1 MVVIFLTG
9 RYESA
14 LENFGVINKKGGT
27 VIVQRTRPFAYTF
40 RVNEQEKNLIDDKLT
55 KSGLTMRDFILR
67 SITDKPI
74 IVIERSGEI
83 LAELKRQGN
92 NLNQAVRNSYF
103 GVDTEREIK
112 NCIAYLKELYRK
124 ISFAAGG

>member
-1 MVVIFLTG
+1 M
-9 RYESA
+9 S
-14 LENFGVINKKGGT
+14 
-27 VIVQRTRPFAYTF
+27 
-40 RVNEQEKNLIDDKLT
+40 EQEKNLIDEKIA
-55 KSGLTMRDFILR
+55 KSELTMREFILR

-74 IVIERSGEI
+74 IVIERGGEI

-92 NLNQAVRNSYF
+92 NLNQAVRNGYY
-103 GVDTEREIK
+103 GMDTKREIK

>member
-1 MVVIFLTG
+1 MV
-9 RYESA
+9 
-14 LENFGVINKKGGT
+14 K
-27 VIVQRTRPFAYTF
+27 RTRPFAYTF
-40 RVNEQEKNLIDDKLT
+40 RVSEQEKNLIDEKIA
-55 KSGLTMRDFILR
+55 KSGLTMREFILR

-74 IVIERSGEI
+74 IVIERGGEI

-103 GVDTEREIK
+103 GADTEREIK

-124 ISFAAGG
+124 ISFVAGG